1 MIFFKNLNSLHI
13 PFNLIYKLKM
23 LSISQNPL
31 ISFLVFLSILSSQT
45 IKAIDIYVSSAAS
58 LPGDGSQALPY
69 SSLVSALNATYID
82 SSVRI
87 LLLNN
92 QNSYIIDSELNITY
106 NLQIAYNNG
115 GINAI
120 LDFSN
125 KGSINLNGLFSMVL
139 INIQIQQTS
148 ANYQPTV
155 SALNL
160 VNSLGLNMTVK
171 KYFFYFNRKFIFNFF
186 FRIPLSPESKET

>member
-23 LSISQNPL
+23 LSISQTPL

-139 INIQIQQTS
+139 INIQMQQTS
-148 ANYQPTV
+148 PNYQPTV

-160 VNSLGLNMTVK
+160 VNSLSLNITVK
-171 KYFFYFNRKFIFNFF
+171 NIFLF
-186 FRIPLSPESKET
+186 